1 MSNFQ
6 PLPVS
11 VIPVFENYTATHTVM
26 LIKIEVKIKIKLK
39 KNQDQNQELFL
50 LPYLPVHHQAPWTI
64 SPIYIFGINYSFHL
78 LF

>member
-11 VIPVFENYTATHTVM
+11 VIPVFENYTVTHTVM

-50 LPYLPVHHQAPWTI
+50 LPYLPYQQAPWTI

>member
-50 LPYLPVHHQAPWTI
+50 LPYLPYQQAPWTI